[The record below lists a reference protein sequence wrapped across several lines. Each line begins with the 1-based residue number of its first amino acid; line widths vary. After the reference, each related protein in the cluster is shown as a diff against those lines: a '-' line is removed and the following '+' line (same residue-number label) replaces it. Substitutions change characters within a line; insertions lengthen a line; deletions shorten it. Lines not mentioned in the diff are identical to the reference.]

1 MRKSPVA
8 THSNHDYVPQCSVWL
23 EFLGLHINKLPYAT
37 FVTYVILPT
46 VGCTTTYLNRSGH
59 IYNRWGY
66 FQQAQNKV
74 YFLL

>member
-23 EFLGLHINKLPYAT
+23 EFLGLRINKLPYAT

-46 VGCTTTYLNRSGH
+46 VS
-59 IYNRWGY
+59 
-66 FQQAQNKV
+66 
-74 YFLL
+74 